1 MKLGRWQ
8 RKKQRK
14 HQTQRAETSR
24 SFFAVCTVVPSLG
37 EEQSEPLVGGCLAF
51 FRAERIETAP
61 KENPIICH
69 AKHPKPP
76 VASLRLFSV
85 GTDACCLER
94 EEKCPQERHG
104 LPTQNVG
111 ISHSLC
117 SLRHLVHT
125 TMKGLVFYHSARSRQ
140 HSTRGEAIVE
150 KEKVVQRKKRKT
162 PPRQCIK

>member
-8 RKKQRK
+8 APDATGGNLPFLLQ
-14 HQTQRAETSR
+14 
-24 SFFAVCTVVPSLG
+24 FCTVVPSLG
-37 EEQSEPLVGGCLAF
+37 EEQSEPLVGGCTNF
-51 FRAERIETAP
+51 CRETEL
-61 KENPIICH
+61 ENPIICH

-117 SLRHLVHT
+117 SPRHLVHT
-125 TMKGLVFYHSARSRQ
+125 TMKEVGFLSFRALTPTVKHALLYEKRQQSPRKREGQTPLDSR
-140 HSTRGEAIVE
+140 
-150 KEKVVQRKKRKT
+150 
-162 PPRQCIK
+162 